1 MGGRAV
7 FIKRLCVLAAVFA
20 LAKAAVA
27 LGLDEAACAL
37 ARDAAASDKTVEKL
51 MSISL
56 GVPLSAVPQSS
67 IREYFYG
74 LEDAPEI
81 REEIQP
87 PPPET
92 AAEAPEMPEVIETS
106 LNTGDGIAFKNET
119 DYEIDASRLLSEK
132 LTFSVAGDSPRVLI
146 IHTHGSE
153 AFDMSD
159 GLTYE
164 ESDPWRCEDRE
175 HSVIALGDRITEIFT
190 EKGIPVVHD
199 RELYDYPSYAGSY
212 NRAAESIS
220 RYLDEYPEISVVLDV
235 HRDAVMDDAGN
246 VYKTTADINGEKS
259 AQVLVLSGTD
269 FSGLYHPDWRENLKL
284 AVRLQNAMNEKYPGL
299 ARPVTVSRFRYNQQY
314 TKGSLIIEIGMNGN
328 TLTEALAAAGYF
340 ADCACDVLLKTPE

>member
-7 FIKRLCVLAAVFA
+7 FVKRLCVLAAVFA
-20 LAKAAVA
+20 LAKVSVA

-37 ARDAAASDKTVEKL
+37 ARDAASSDKTVEKL

-56 GVPLSAVPQSS
+56 GGPLSALPQSS
-67 IREYFYG
+67 IGEFFYG
-74 LEDAPEI
+74 IEDAPEPP
-81 REEIQP
+81 EEEKA
-87 PPPET
+87 PPPEL
-92 AAEAPEMPEVIETS
+92 AAEEPETQEVIETS
-106 LNTGDGIAFKNET
+106 LYTGEGITFKNET
-119 DYEIDASRLLSEK
+119 DYRVDAAELLAEK
-132 LTFSVAGDSPRVLI
+132 LTFSIEGDSPQVLI

-159 GLTYE
+159 GLVYE
-164 ESDPWRCEDRE
+164 ESDPWRCEDPAY
-175 HSVIALGDRITEIFT
+175 SVIALGDRITEIFT

-212 NRAAESIS
+212 NRAAEAIK
-220 RYLDEYPEISVVLDV
+220 RYLAEYPDIKVVLDV
-235 HRDAVMDDAGN
+235 HRDAVMDGAGN

-269 FSGLYHPDWRENLKL
+269 FTGLEHPDWRENLKL
-284 AVRLQNAMNEKYPGL
+284 AVRLQDAMNEKYPGL

-340 ADCACDVLLKTPE
+340 ADCAAEVLLAAPE